1 MTFPVIESQQGLA
14 EFAEALRAGSGPIAI
29 DAERASGFRYGQRAY
44 LIQIHREGSGLGLID
59 PIAVPDL
66 ANLADAIASDEWI
79 LHAATQDLPC
89 LRELDLHPTRL
100 FDTELAGRLLGFER
114 VNLAALVEQELSI
127 TLRKGHGATDWS
139 KRPLS
144 AAQLEY
150 AALDVAHLIALRE
163 RMHHALV
170 DAGKWHIAE
179 QEFEALVQFQPKPV
193 QAEPWRRLSG
203 LHELKQPEQLALAR
217 ALWVA
222 RDERARS
229 LDVAPGRVLA
239 DRQIIAV
246 SRQQPADQAAL
257 VQIIGNADPW
267 WWEAME
273 RGRAAHELPQRRP
286 ADPQSSPPRQW
297 ARKYPAAFARWEAA
311 RAAIV
316 AAAAD
321 LGMPV
326 ENLLAPALVRMVA
339 WDPPD
344 DMAAALAAGGARPW
358 QIEVA
363 APILAQACHSPAVQ
377 GTDE

>member
-1 MTFPVIESQQGLA
+1 MTFPVIESAQGLA
-14 EFAEALRAGSGPIAI
+14 VFVNALRAGSGPIAI

-44 LIQIHREGSGLGLID
+44 LIQVHREGSGLGLID

-66 ANLADAIASDEWI
+66 ADLADAIAPHEWI

-89 LRELDLHPTRL
+89 LHELDLHPRRL

-144 AAQLEY
+144 PAQLEY

-163 RMHHALV
+163 RMHQALV
-170 DAGKWHIAE
+170 DAGKWLIAE
-179 QEFEALVQFQPKPV
+179 QEFEALLQFQPKPA

-217 ALWVA
+217 ELWIA
-222 RDERARS
+222 RDERARV
-229 LDVAPGRVLA
+229 LDLAPGRVLA
-239 DRQIIAV
+239 DRHIITL
-246 SRQQPADQAAL
+246 SRERPADQATMAA
-257 VQIIGNADPW
+257 IIGADDPW
-267 WWEAME
+267 WWEALE
-273 RGRAAHELPQRRP
+273 RGRATHDLPQRRP
-286 ADPQSSPPRQW
+286 ADPQLAPPRQW
-297 ARKYPAAFARWEAA
+297 ARKYPAAFARWESA
-311 RAAIV
+311 RAAILD
-316 AAAAD
+316 AAAD

-326 ENLLAPALVRMVA
+326 ENLLAPALVRMIA

-344 DMAAALAAGGARPW
+344 DIASALDDAGARRW

-363 APILAQACHSPAVQ
+363 APILAQACHSAAAQV
-377 GTDE
+377 TDE